1 MTTVFVNGTF
11 DVLHR
16 GHLELLRYAKSLGD
30 YVVVGIDTDYRVK
43 EKKGQSRPINN
54 AADRAFMLINLKSVD
69 EVRFFSTDKELE
81 DLVKSVK
88 PDIMVVGSDWK
99 DKSVIGSYYAA
110 KLLFFDRIDEYST
123 TKIIQ
128 GIIDRG

>member
-11 DVLHR
+11 DVLHP
-16 GHLELLRYAKSLGD
+16 GHLALLNYARSLGD
-30 YVVVGIDTDYRVK
+30 YVVVGIDTDDRVK
-43 EKKGQSRPINN
+43 EKKGPSRPVNCEE
-54 AADRAFMLINLKSVD
+54 DRKIMLLNLKSVD
-69 EVRFFSTDKELE
+69 EVKFFGTDEELKN
-81 DLVKSVK
+81 LIKSIK

-123 TKIIQ
+123 TKTIQ
-128 GIIDRG
+128 SIIDRR